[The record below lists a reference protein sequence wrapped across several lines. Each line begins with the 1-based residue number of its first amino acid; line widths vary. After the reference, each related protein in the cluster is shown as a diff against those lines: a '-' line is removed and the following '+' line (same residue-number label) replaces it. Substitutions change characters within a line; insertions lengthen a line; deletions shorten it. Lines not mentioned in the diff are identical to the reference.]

1 MSTPLYTLHQVRLTR
16 GSELIEERSPLH
28 VVQQALGH
36 VDPRST
42 PLYAAMSDLQFRHEL
57 ERHQR

>member
-1 MSTPLYTLHQVRLTR
+1 MGWRLHLDQVRHTR
-16 GSELIEERSPLH
+16 RTEMIEQRSPLH

-42 PLYAAMSDLQFRHEL
+42 PLYAAMSDLQFRHDV